1 MPTASTHDE
10 RILIFAPRGRDAEVM
25 CSVLERADDACSVVH
40 GFAELT
46 DAIGRGAGTAIIAE
60 EALHG
65 VDMRPLHAWLASQE
79 PWSDFPFVILLTKV
93 IGPQPDGA
101 RARLEE
107 LGNIILLERPL
118 NAQTLRSAAS
128 SALRARRRQYQ
139 ARDVLADRERTA
151 ASLGQSQQALLSLNE
166 TLESRIEER
175 TRALAQANDRLMN
188 EVIERERVQQAMVQF
203 QKMEAV
209 GRLTGGI
216 AHDFNN
222 LLNVVQG
229 SMDLILLLSKDEVA
243 KQRAEIARRA
253 CQRGGKLTSQL
264 LAFARNQNLDLR
276 PAEVG
281 DLFDGVR
288 ELVATS
294 VGSRIAL
301 RFEVEDGCARVFA
314 DANQMEM
321 ALLNLAINA
330 RDAMDGGGELAFH
343 AGNARPPN
351 GLLPAG
357 DYVRI
362 AVTDS
367 GAGMPPEL
375 IAKVFEPF
383 FTTKA
388 VGKGTGLGLSQVYGM
403 AQQSGGAA
411 RILSQPGTGTT
422 VEIWLRAWDGAGAL
436 DAAPLAAAVPD
447 AGPGFHILV
456 VEDDNF
462 VRESMVLSLEAFGH
476 AVTQAA
482 DGEAALRELQ
492 RRRPDLIITDYLM
505 PGITGAE
512 LMLRAREVFPGIP
525 MIIATGYADMHAI
538 DQVLGDDILLRK
550 PFQLA
555 ELALSVERALGRA
568 GPSAPRHPSPIEP
581 NAAENHSVPH
591 FSHHL
596 QGRSTS

>member
-1 MPTASTHDE
+1 MQPASPHDE
-10 RILIFAPRGRDAEVM
+10 RILVLAPRGRDAEVM
-25 CSVLERADDACSVVH
+25 CAVLARDSAPCEVVH
-40 GFAELT
+40 GFAELAAGI
-46 DAIGRGAGTAIIAE
+46 DQGAGTAIVAE

-65 VDMRPLHAWLASQE
+65 IDLEPLYAWLARQE
-79 PWSDFPFVILLTKV
+79 PWSDFPFVILLAKS
-93 IGPQPDGA
+93 IGLPQEGA
-101 RARLEE
+101 RARVEE

-118 NAQTLRSAAS
+118 NAQTLRSAAN

-139 ARDVLADRERTA
+139 ARDLLADRESTA
-151 ASLGQSQQALLSLNE
+151 ASLQQSQHALLSLNE

-203 QKMEAV
+203 QKMEAI

-243 KQRAEIARRA
+243 KGRAEIARRA

-276 PAEVG
+276 QSEVG
-281 DLFDGVR
+281 ALFDGVR

-294 VGSRIAL
+294 VGSAIRL
-301 RFEVEDGCARVFA
+301 RFEVVQPCASVLA

-330 RDAMDGGGELAFH
+330 RDAMDGQGELSFH
-343 AGNARPPN
+343 AGDAPAPE
-351 GLLPAG
+351 GLLPPG

-362 AVTDS
+362 AVTDN
-367 GAGMPPEL
+367 GQGMAPDV

-403 AQQSGGAA
+403 ARQSGGAA
-411 RILSQPGTGTT
+411 RILSQPGAGTT
-422 VEIWLRAWDGAGAL
+422 VEIWLPAAHGAGAL
-436 DAAPLAAAVPD
+436 EPATLPVVPEVR
-447 AGPGFHILV
+447 PGARILI

-462 VRESMVLSLEAFGH
+462 VRESMVSSLEAFGH
-476 AVTQAA
+476 VVTQAA
-482 DGEAALRELQ
+482 DGEAGLRALKRA
-492 RRRPDLIITDYLM
+492 RPDLIITDYLM

-512 LMLRAREVFPGIP
+512 LMLRAREIFPGIP

-538 DQVLGDDILLRK
+538 DEVLGSDTLLRK

-555 ELALSVERALGRA
+555 ELAVSVERALERA
-568 GPSAPRHPSPIEP
+568 AHDTGHARQH
-581 NAAENHSVPH
+581 
-591 FSHHL
+591 
-596 QGRSTS
+596 

>member
-1 MPTASTHDE
+1 MKTASPHDE
-10 RILIFAPRGRDAEVM
+10 RILILAPRGRDAEVM
-25 CSVLERADDACSVVH
+25 CSVLARESGACDIVH
-40 GFAELT
+40 DFPTLAG
-46 DAIGRGAGTAIIAE
+46 AIEAGAGTAIVAE

-65 VDMRPLHAWLASQE
+65 VELEPLYAWLARQE
-79 PWSDFPFVILLTKV
+79 PWSDFPFVILLAKA
-93 IGPQPDGA
+93 IGLPHDGA
-101 RARLEE
+101 RARLDE

-118 NAQTLRSAAS
+118 NAQTLRSAAT

-139 ARDVLADRERTA
+139 ARDLLADRERDA
-151 ASLGQSQQALLSLNE
+151 ASLQQSRQALLCLNE

-276 PAEVG
+276 QSSVG
-281 DLFDGVR
+281 SLFEGVR
-288 ELVATS
+288 ELVAAS
-294 VGSRIAL
+294 VGSRIRL
-301 RFEVEDGCARVFA
+301 RFDIGEPCSSVLA

-330 RDAMDGGGELAFH
+330 RDAMDDNGELSFH
-343 AGNARPPN
+343 AADAEPPA

-357 DYVRI
+357 DYVRL
-362 AVTDS
+362 AVTDT
-367 GAGMPPEL
+367 GNGMSPEL
-375 IAKVFEPF
+375 VAKVFEPF

-411 RILSQPGTGTT
+411 RILSQPGMGTT
-422 VEIWLRAWDGAGAL
+422 VEIWLRAWDSAAGLAP
-436 DAAPLAAAVPD
+436 AAPPAEAPALVPAAR
-447 AGPGFHILV
+447 ILV

-462 VRESMVLSLEAFGH
+462 VRESMVSSLEAFGH
-476 AVTQAA
+476 TVTQAP
-482 DGEAALRELQ
+482 DGEAALRALQ
-492 RRRPDLIITDYLM
+492 RGRPDLIITDYLM

-538 DQVLGDDILLRK
+538 DEVLGEDILLRK

-568 GPSAPRHPSPIEP
+568 AQALPAAPEC
-581 NAAENHSVPH
+581 
-591 FSHHL
+591 
-596 QGRSTS
+596 

>member
-1 MPTASTHDE
+1 MSPASRHDE
-10 RILIFAPRGRDAEVM
+10 RILILAPRGRDAEVM
-25 CSVLERADDACSVVH
+25 GAVLAQDGAACGVVPD
-40 GFAELT
+40 FAGLAA
-46 DAIGRGAGTAIIAE
+46 AIFEGAGMAIVAE

-65 VDMRPLHAWLASQE
+65 ADLAPLHAWLAAQE
-79 PWSDFPFVILLTKV
+79 PWSDFPFVILLGKALGLASAGT
-93 IGPQPDGA
+93 
-101 RARLEE
+101 RTRLEE

-139 ARDVLADRERTA
+139 ARDLLADRERDA
-151 ASLGQSQQALLSLNE
+151 ASLQQSRQALLSLNE

-175 TRALAQANDRLMN
+175 TRALAGANDRLMN

-243 KQRAEIARRA
+243 RQRAEIARRA

-276 PAEVG
+276 PAEVSV
-281 DLFDGVR
+281 LFEGVR

-294 VGSRIAL
+294 VGSRIDL
-301 RFEVEDGCARVFA
+301 RFEVEAGCARVFA

-321 ALLNLAINA
+321 ALLNLTINA
-330 RDAMDGGGELAFH
+330 RDAMGDSGALRFH
-343 AGNARPPN
+343 AGNAEAPDD
-351 GLLPAG
+351 LLPSG
-357 DYVRI
+357 DYVCI
-362 AVTDS
+362 AVTDN
-367 GAGMPPEL
+367 GPGMAPEL
-375 IAKVFEPF
+375 AAKVFEPF

-411 RILSQPGTGTT
+411 RILSQPGAGTT
-422 VEIWLRAWDGAGAL
+422 VEIWLRAWDGTEIPA
-436 DAAPLAAAVPD
+436 AAPLPDAVAAA
-447 AGPGFHILV
+447 GQGFHILV

-462 VRESMVLSLEAFGH
+462 VRESMVQSLEAFGH

-482 DGEAALRELQ
+482 DGAAALRELG
-492 RRRPDLIITDYLM
+492 RGRPDLIITDYLM

-525 MIIATGYADMHAI
+525 MIIATGYADMHLI

-555 ELALSVERALGRA
+555 ELALSVERALGRS
-568 GPSAPRHPSPIEP
+568 SASPRH
-581 NAAENHSVPH
+581 
-591 FSHHL
+591 
-596 QGRSTS
+596 

>member
-1 MPTASTHDE
+1 MQKTSPYDD
-10 RILIFAPRGRDAEVM
+10 RILILAPRGRDAEVM
-25 CSVLERADDACSVVH
+25 CSVLARDSGACDIVH
-40 GFAELT
+40 SFAEL
-46 DAIGRGAGTAIIAE
+46 AAGIAEGAGTAIIAE
-60 EALHG
+60 EALHE
-65 VDMRPLHAWLASQE
+65 VNLAPLYGWLARQE
-79 PWSDFPFVILLTKV
+79 PWSDFPFVILLAKV
-93 IGPQPDGA
+93 IGLQPDGA

-151 ASLGQSQQALLSLNE
+151 ASLEQSQRDLLTLNE

-243 KQRAEIARRA
+243 RQRAEIARRA
-253 CQRGGKLTSQL
+253 CQRGAKLTGQL

-276 PAEVG
+276 PSEVSA
-281 DLFDGVR
+281 LFDGVH
-288 ELVATS
+288 ELVAAS

-301 RFEVEDGCARVFA
+301 SFEVEDGCARVFA

-330 RDAMDGGGELAFH
+330 RDAMEDQGILAFH
-343 AGNARPPN
+343 AANAQPPD
-351 GLLPAG
+351 GLLPPG

-403 AQQSGGAA
+403 ARQSGGAA
-411 RILSQPGTGTT
+411 RILSRPGAGTT
-422 VEIWLRAWDGAGAL
+422 IEIWLRAWDGA
-436 DAAPLAAAVPD
+436 DAAEPAPLQAAVPD
-447 AGPGFHILV
+447 GRRGSHILV
-456 VEDDNF
+456 VEDDAI
-462 VRESMVLSLEAFGH
+462 VRESIVLSLEAFGH
-476 AVTQAA
+476 RVTQAA
-482 DGEAALRELQ
+482 DGETALRELQ
-492 RRRPDLIITDYLM
+492 RARPDLIVTDYLM

-512 LMLRAREVFPGIP
+512 LMQRAREVHPGIP

-538 DQVLGDDILLRK
+538 DDVLGDDILLRK

-555 ELALSVERALGRA
+555 ELALSVERALGRVA
-568 GPSAPRHPSPIEP
+568 PADRAVPS
-581 NAAENHSVPH
+581 
-591 FSHHL
+591 
-596 QGRSTS
+596 

>member
-1 MPTASTHDE
+1 MQTADTNDE
-10 RILIFAPRGRDAEVM
+10 RILLLAPRGRDAEVM
-25 CSVLERADDACSVVH
+25 CGVLGRTGGACDVVH
-40 GFAELT
+40 NFTELAE
-46 DAIGRGAGTAIIAE
+46 AITQGAGTAIIAE
-60 EALHG
+60 EALHE
-65 VDMRPLHAWLASQE
+65 VNLAPLYGWLARQE
-79 PWSDFPFVILLTKV
+79 PWSDFPFVILLAKV
-93 IGPQPDGA
+93 IGLQPDGA
-101 RARLEE
+101 RVRLEE

-139 ARDVLADRERTA
+139 ARDLLADRERTA
-151 ASLGQSQQALLSLNE
+151 ASLQESRQALLSLNE

-243 KQRAEIARRA
+243 RQRAEIARRA

-276 PAEVG
+276 QSEAG
-281 DLFDGVR
+281 ALFDGVR
-288 ELVATS
+288 ELVAAS
-294 VGSRIAL
+294 VGSRIRL
-301 RFEVEDGCARVFA
+301 RFEVDPACPSVLA

-321 ALLNLAINA
+321 GLLNLAINA
-330 RDAMDGGGELAFH
+330 RDAMEDSGELLFH
-343 AGNARPPN
+343 AAPAQPPD
-351 GLLPAG
+351 GLLPPG
-357 DYVRI
+357 EYVRI

-367 GAGMPPEL
+367 GPGMPPEL

-403 AQQSGGAA
+403 ARQSGGAA
-411 RILSQPGTGTT
+411 RILSQPGAGTT
-422 VEIWLRAWDGAGAL
+422 VEIWLRAWDGSSTGAEP
-436 DAAPLAAAVPD
+436 APMPAAVPD
-447 AGPGFHILV
+447 RRAGSRILV
-456 VEDDNF
+456 VEDDQI
-462 VRESMVLSLEAFGH
+462 VRESMVSSLEAFGH

-482 DGEAALRELQ
+482 DGEAALRALQ
-492 RRRPDLIITDYLM
+492 GGRPDLIITDYLM
-505 PGITGAE
+505 PGITGTE
-512 LMLRAREVFPGIP
+512 LMTRAREVYPGIP

-538 DQVLGDDILLRK
+538 DAVLGDDILLRK
-550 PFQLA
+550 PFQLS
-555 ELALSVERALGRA
+555 ELARSVERALGRTA
-568 GPSAPRHPSPIEP
+568 APALKE
-581 NAAENHSVPH
+581 
-591 FSHHL
+591 
-596 QGRSTS
+596 

>member
-1 MPTASTHDE
+1 MQTASPHDE
-10 RILIFAPRGRDAEVM
+10 RILILAPRGRDAEVM
-25 CSVLERADDACSVVH
+25 CSVLTRDSGACEIVH
-40 GFAELT
+40 DVPSLLAGIEA
-46 DAIGRGAGTAIIAE
+46 GAGTALIAE
-60 EALHG
+60 EALYG
-65 VDMRPLHAWLASQE
+65 ADMAPLHAWLARQE
-79 PWSDFPFVILLTKV
+79 PWSDFPFVILLAKV
-93 IGPQPDGA
+93 IGLQGDGA
-101 RARLEE
+101 RERLEE

-128 SALRARRRQYQ
+128 SALRARRRQYH
-139 ARDVLADRERTA
+139 ARDLLADRERTA
-151 ASLGQSQQALLSLNE
+151 ASLQQSQHELLLLNE

-188 EVIERERVQQAMVQF
+188 EVIERERVQQAMVQY
-203 QKMEAV
+203 QKMEAI

-243 KQRAEIARRA
+243 RARAEIARRA

-264 LAFARNQNLDLR
+264 LAFARNQNLDLKQ
-276 PAEVG
+276 AEVG
-281 DLFDGVR
+281 ALFDGVR

-294 VGSRIAL
+294 VGSAIRL
-301 RFEVEDGCARVFA
+301 RFEVVQPCPSVRA

-330 RDAMDGGGELAFH
+330 RDAMEGNGELEFH
-343 AGNARPPN
+343 AQNAQPPE
-351 GLLPAG
+351 GLLPPG

-367 GAGMPPEL
+367 GKGMPPEL

-411 RILSQPGTGTT
+411 RILSEPGVGTT
-422 VEIWLRAWDGAGAL
+422 VEIWLQAWDGVN
-436 DAAPLAAAVPD
+436 APATAAASAP
-447 AGPGFHILV
+447 AAQARPGARILV

-462 VRESMVLSLEAFGH
+462 VRESIVLSLEAFGH

-482 DGEAALRELQ
+482 SGEAALRELHGA
-492 RRRPDLIITDYLM
+492 RPDLIITDYLM

-512 LMLRAREVFPGIP
+512 LMLRAREVYPGIP
-525 MIIATGYADMHAI
+525 MIIATGYADMKAI
-538 DQVLGDDILLRK
+538 DLVLGSDILLRK

-555 ELALSVERALGRA
+555 ELALSVERALDRDTRGARSS
-568 GPSAPRHPSPIEP
+568 SASE
-581 NAAENHSVPH
+581 
-591 FSHHL
+591 
-596 QGRSTS
+596 STGLH

>member
-1 MPTASTHDE
+1 MPFSSRHDE
-10 RILIFAPRGRDAEVM
+10 RILILAPRGRDADVM
-25 CSVLERADDACSVVH
+25 CAVLGQDGAACCVIQDFSS
-40 GFAELT
+40 FTAALAE
-46 DAIGRGAGTAIIAE
+46 GAGMAIVAE
-60 EALHG
+60 EALNG
-65 VDMRPLHAWLASQE
+65 VDLGALYAWLATQA
-79 PWSDFPFVILLTKV
+79 PWSDFPFVILLGKA
-93 IGPQPDGA
+93 IGMAASNA
-101 RARLEE
+101 RTRIEE

-118 NAQTLRSAAS
+118 NAQTLRSAAT

-139 ARDVLADRERTA
+139 TRDLLAERERSATTLQE
-151 ASLGQSQQALLSLNE
+151 SRHALLSLNE

-175 TRALAQANDRLMN
+175 TRALAGANDRLMN

-243 KQRAEIARRA
+243 RQRAEIARRA

-276 PAEVG
+276 PTCVPE
-281 DLFDGVR
+281 LFDGVR

-301 RFEVEDGCARVFA
+301 RFEVEADCARVFA

-330 RDAMDGGGELAFH
+330 RDAIEGGGQLSFQ
-343 AGNARPPN
+343 AGNAQPPG

-362 AVTDS
+362 AVADN
-367 GAGMPPEL
+367 GPGMSPEL
-375 IAKVFEPF
+375 VAKVFEPF

-411 RILSQPGTGTT
+411 RILSEPGAGTT
-422 VEIWLRAWDGAGAL
+422 VEIWLRAWAGSGADDAPPLPAAL
-436 DAAPLAAAVPD
+436 PD
-447 AGPGFHILV
+447 ARPGCHILV

-476 AVTQAA
+476 VVTQAA
-482 DGEAALRELQ
+482 DGEAALRELR

-538 DQVLGDDILLRK
+538 DQVLGDDLLLRK

-555 ELALSVERALGRA
+555 ELARSVERALGRST
-568 GPSAPRHPSPIEP
+568 PSVS
-581 NAAENHSVPH
+581 S
-591 FSHHL
+591 
-596 QGRSTS
+596 

>member
-1 MPTASTHDE
+1 MKTASPHDE
-10 RILIFAPRGRDAEVM
+10 RILILAPRGRDAEVM
-25 CSVLERADDACSVVH
+25 CSVLARGSASCDIVHDFSSLADAVQ
-40 GFAELT
+40 G
-46 DAIGRGAGTAIIAE
+46 GAGMAIVAE
-60 EALHG
+60 EALHE
-65 VDMRPLHAWLASQE
+65 VDLGPLHAWLARQE
-79 PWSDFPFVILLTKV
+79 PWSDFPFVILLAKT
-93 IGPQPDGA
+93 IGMPPDGA

-118 NAQTLRSAAS
+118 NAQTLRSAAT

-139 ARDVLADRERTA
+139 ARDLLADRERDA
-151 ASLGQSQQALLSLNE
+151 ASLKQSREDLLSLNE

-253 CQRGGKLTSQL
+253 CQRGAKLTGQL

-276 PAEVG
+276 QAGVG
-281 DLFDGVR
+281 ALFDGVR
-288 ELVATS
+288 ELVAAS
-294 VGSRIAL
+294 VGSRVKL
-301 RFEVEDGCARVFA
+301 RFEVEEPCASVAA

-330 RDAMDGGGELAFH
+330 RDAMDGNGEISFH
-343 AGNARPPN
+343 AANARPPD

-362 AVTDS
+362 AVSDT
-367 GAGMPPEL
+367 GPGMTPEL

-403 AQQSGGAA
+403 ARQSGGAA
-411 RILSQPGTGTT
+411 RILSQPGLGTT
-422 VEIWLRAWDGAGAL
+422 VEIWLRAWDGL
-436 DAAPLAAAVPD
+436 DAAEPADPPTAATQAR
-447 AGPGFHILV
+447 PGARILV

-462 VRESMVLSLEAFGH
+462 VRESMVSLLEAFGH
-476 AVTQAA
+476 TVTQAA
-482 DGEAALRELQ
+482 DGDAALGELQ
-492 RRRPDLIITDYLM
+492 RARPDLIITDYLM

-512 LMLRAREVFPGIP
+512 LMLRARQVFPGIP
-525 MIIATGYADMHAI
+525 MIIATGYADMKAI
-538 DQVLGDDILLRK
+538 EQVLGSDILLRK

-555 ELALSVERALGRA
+555 ELAVSVDRALGRG
-568 GPSAPRHPSPIEP
+568 GPLVPPVLRH
-581 NAAENHSVPH
+581 
-591 FSHHL
+591 
-596 QGRSTS
+596 